1 RPIMVQDLTD
11 EQIAEYK
18 EAFSLFDKSG
28 TGMIST
34 RELGNLMKSL
44 GQNPTEAELRD
55 LVNEIDL
62 NGDGEI
68 DFTEFCT
75 LMSKQSHEGDADEEL
90 REAFKIFDKDE
101 DGFIS
106 PAELRFVMT
115 NLGEKLTDE
124 EIDDMIREADFDGDG
139 LINYEEFVYMITQK

>member
-1 RPIMVQDLTD
+1 MNPDLTE

-18 EAFSLFDKSG
+18 EAFALFDKSN
-28 TGMIST
+28 TGMISV
-34 RELGNLMKSL
+34 RELGNLMRSL
-44 GQNPTEAELRD
+44 GQNPTDAELRD
-55 LVNEIDL
+55 LVNEVDTTG
-62 NGDGEI
+62 NGSIE
-68 DFTEFCT
+68 FVEFCN
-75 LMSKQSHEGDADEEL
+75 LMSKQSVDSDADEEL

-106 PAELRFVMT
+106 PAELRFVMV

-139 LINYEEFVYMITQK
+139 KINYEEFVYMITQK